1 MLQELDDDDGVAHRK
16 NLPLQ
21 GYVALLDTL
30 HVEAD
35 RRDRTVSTVS
45 HWAEAKLT
53 AAGCGAVDESMNRKT
68 GGRLGWH
75 EAAQNVL
82 DGELPALIK
91 SVRTMPSI
99 EIPRRC
105 TGIVPKRQTLTART
119 RNSEVLPAFCKPIM
133 VMSISVALQ
142 IEKGGRQFHLAVG
155 TIFAFSWYKFARDEA
170 THGAQGEWKIRGIS
184 RRLGRGNGP
193 EQA

>member
-1 MLQELDDDDGVAHRK
+1 MARS
-16 NLPLQ
+16 
-21 GYVALLDTL
+21 DT
-30 HVEAD
+30 D
-35 RRDRTVSTVS
+35 
-45 HWAEAKLT
+45 
-53 AAGCGAVDESMNRKT
+53 
-68 GGRLGWH
+68 
-75 EAAQNVL
+75 VL

-105 TGIVPKRQTLTART
+105 TGIVPNRQTLTART

-133 VMSISVALQ
+133 VMSISVALR
-142 IEKGGRQFHLAVG
+142 IEKGRRQFHLTVG
-155 TIFAFSWYKFARDEA
+155 TIFAFFWYKFARDEA

-184 RRLGRGNGP
+184 RWLGRGNGP

>member
-1 MLQELDDDDGVAHRK
+1 MARS
-16 NLPLQ
+16 
-21 GYVALLDTL
+21 DT
-30 HVEAD
+30 D
-35 RRDRTVSTVS
+35 
-45 HWAEAKLT
+45 
-53 AAGCGAVDESMNRKT
+53 
-68 GGRLGWH
+68 
-75 EAAQNVL
+75 VL
-82 DGELPALIK
+82 DGELPALIE
-91 SVRTMPSI
+91 SVRTMPSV

-133 VMSISVALQ
+133 VMSISVALR

-184 RRLGRGNGP
+184 RWLGRGNGP